1 MPAKIEKTNDVERRF
16 LARTEV
22 RAAQKDGKPV
32 IEGLGAVF
40 NEYADL
46 GYFVEIIEPGFFDN
60 VLENDVRGL
69 FNHDINMLLGR
80 TSAKTMRVEQTDA
93 GLIYSIDVNDADPQA
108 MSVYA
113 KCQRGDVSQSSF
125 SWITKSTSRGDDI
138 DGDEWYVLGD
148 KVVRRLKKGG
158 CRDLYDTGPVT
169 FPAYEQTSANARSKA
184 DEMRKSLPSVG
195 QAPDL
200 QDAAEKARAQARN
213 RVRSRTLEIAEKSI

>member
-1 MPAKIEKTNDVERRF
+1 MTAKTEKTNEVEHRF
-16 LARTEV
+16 LAKSEV

-46 GYFVEIIEPGFFDN
+46 GYFVEIIEPGFFDD
-60 VLENDVRGL
+60 VLESDVRGL
-69 FNHDINMLLGR
+69 FNHDKNMLLGR
-80 TSAKTMRVEQTDA
+80 TSAGSMRIEQTDK
-93 GLIYSIDVNDADPQA
+93 GLTYAIDMNEADPQA

-113 KCQRGDVSQSSF
+113 KCQRGDVNQSSF
-125 SWITKSTSRGDDI
+125 SWITKSTGRGDEM

-158 CRDLYDTGPVT
+158 CKELYDTGPVT
-169 FPAYEQTSANARSKA
+169 FPAYEETSANARSMA
-184 DEMRKSLPSVG
+184 DEMRKSLSSVG
-195 QAPDL
+195 QAPDM
-200 QDAAEKARAQARN
+200 QDSADQARAQARS